1 MENILI
7 TLITKIKLMSRRI
20 LIVEDEGI
28 LRVGTTLQLMSLGF
42 EVVGHFQTGEEA
54 VDNVVD
60 LNPDLILMDIQLS
73 GEMNGI
79 ETVREIQKK
88 IDVPIVYLSAY
99 SSHELIEEAE
109 TTKPFRYLVKPLDE
123 MELKFTIETAIDTYQ
138 RQKMVEIKDE
148 VLDNLQG
155 LLYRFFVK
163 DKKVTFINGPSEAI
177 IGLSVRELTD
187 FEGHFLEQFIIEE
200 DQKNV
205 LNIMNNSLSSKVP
218 FIMNYRIRAKDSKI
232 NYFHEMG
239 KPVYGDEGEV
249 THIDGIIFDLNTDH

>member
-1 MENILI
+1 
-7 TLITKIKLMSRRI
+7 MSRRI

-60 LNPDLILMDIQLS
+60 LNPDLILMDIQLA
-73 GEMNGI
+73 GKMNGI
-79 ETVREIQKK
+79 ETVREMQKK
-88 IDVPIVYLSAY
+88 IDVPVVYLSAY
-99 SSHELIEEAE
+99 SSHDLIEEAE

-123 MELKFTIETAIDTYQ
+123 MELKFTIETAIDTY
-138 RQKMVEIKDE
+138 RREKMVEIKEE

-163 DKKVTFINGPSEAI
+163 DKKVNFINGPSESI
-177 IGLSVRELTD
+177 IGLNEREITD
-187 FEGHFLEQFIIEE
+187 FEGHFLEQFILEE
-200 DQKNV
+200 DQETVINT
-205 LNIMNNSLSSKVP
+205 MNNSLNSKVP
-218 FIMNYRIRAKDSKI
+218 FTMNYRIRNNDNKI

-239 KPVYGDEGEV
+239 KPIYGDEGEV
-249 THIDGIIFDLNTDH
+249 THIDGIIFDLNVDH

>member
-1 MENILI
+1 
-7 TLITKIKLMSRRI
+7 MSRKI

-60 LNPDLILMDIQLS
+60 LNPDLILMDIQLA
-73 GEMNGI
+73 GKMNGI

-88 IDVPIVYLSAY
+88 IDVPVVYLSAY

-138 RQKMVEIKDE
+138 RQKRVEIKDE
-148 VLDNLQG
+148 VLDNLHG

-163 DKKVTFINGPSEAI
+163 DKKVNFINGSSESI
-177 IGLSVRELTD
+177 IGLSERELTD

-200 DQKNV
+200 DQENV
-205 LNIMNNSLSSKVP
+205 LNTMNNSLNSKVS
-218 FIMNYRIRAKDSKI
+218 FRMNYRIRNNNKI

-239 KPVYGDEGEV
+239 QPVYGDEGEI
-249 THIDGIIFDLNTDH
+249 THIDGIIFDLNTEH